1 MITLLETLKQISPP
15 DYDAIKCAWIKL
27 DGLSKPIGSL
37 GKLEQIAAK
46 MAGITGEINNTI
58 LKKSIIIMCAD
69 NGVCEEGIS
78 SCPQEV
84 TATVTRN
91 FLKGI
96 TGVCV
101 LARAA
106 KSDLTV
112 VDIGVKENF
121 LEVGILNRKLMYG
134 TNNIRFGQAMSRDI
148 AIKAIETG
156 IEIVDDLVANGYNL
170 FGTGEMGIGNT
181 TTAAAVLSVLSGI
194 DSDIVVG
201 YGAGMSEEQLQN
213 KKRVVSAALK
223 VNEPFQDDPIDILM
237 KVGGLD
243 IAGMCGCFI
252 GAAKNRVPIVIDG
265 FISSVAAL
273 CATKLNPEIKGYIFP
288 SHISAEAGAKYVME
302 QLELEPMLNMDMR
315 LGEGTGCALEFMIIE
330 AALKIMNEMPSFEE
344 AKIDKT
350 DYLDKWDSQIK
361 N

>member
-1 MITLLETLKQISPP
+1 MLHPLRAQRFMKQILTYTRRSLQLIKTKEVKIMITLFEALKQISPP
-15 DYDAIKCAWIKL
+15 DREAIKQAWVKL

-46 MAGITGEINNTI
+46 MAGITGKTNNSFA
-58 LKKSIIIMCAD
+58 KKSIIIMCAD
-69 NGVCEEGIS
+69 NGVCEEGVS
-78 SCPQEV
+78 SCPQDV

-112 VDIGVKENF
+112 VDIGVKEDFN
-121 LEVGILNRKLMYG
+121 EEKIINQKLMYG
-134 TNNIRFGQAMSRDI
+134 TNNIRYGQAMSRDI
-148 AIKAIETG
+148 TIKAIEVG
-156 IEIVDDLVANGYNL
+156 IDIVDDLVAKGYNL

-201 YGAGMSEEQLQN
+201 KGAGMSDAQLQN
-213 KKRVVSAALK
+213 KKRVVSDAIQINA
-223 VNEPFQDDPIDILM
+223 PFEDDPIDILM

-252 GAAKNRVPIVIDG
+252 GAAKNHVPIVIDG
-265 FISSVAAL
+265 FISSVATL
-273 CATKLNPEIKGYIFP
+273 CAYKLMFFTI
-288 SHISAEAGAKYVME
+288 
-302 QLELEPMLNMDMR
+302 
-315 LGEGTGCALEFMIIE
+315 
-330 AALKIMNEMPSFEE
+330 
-344 AKIDKT
+344 
-350 DYLDKWDSQIK
+350 
-361 N
+361 

>member
-1 MITLLETLKQISPP
+1 MYSLFETVKQIASP
-15 DYDAIKCAWIKL
+15 DNDAIKQAWIKL
-27 DGLSKPIGSL
+27 NGLSKPVGSL
-37 GKLEQIAAK
+37 GKLEEIAAK
-46 MAGITGEINNTI
+46 MAGITGRLDNKIN
-58 LKKSIIIMCAD
+58 KKTIIIMCAD
-69 NGVCEEGIS
+69 NGVCDEGIS
-78 SCPQEV
+78 SCPQDV

-101 LARAA
+101 LARTA
-106 KSDLTV
+106 KADITV

-121 LEVGILNRKLMYG
+121 TEKEIINRKLMYG
-134 TNNIRFGQAMSRDI
+134 TNNIRFGQAMPRET

-156 IEIVDDLVANGYNL
+156 IEMVDDLVSKGYNL

-181 TTAAAVLSVLSGI
+181 TTAAAVLCVLSGM
-194 DSDIVVG
+194 DPEIVVG
-201 YGAGMSEEQLQN
+201 KGAGLTDDQLQN
-213 KKRVVSAALK
+213 KKRVVADALK
-223 VNEPFQDDPIDILM
+223 VNSPFDGDTIDILA

-243 IAGMCGCFI
+243 IAGMCGSFI

-273 CATKLNPEIKGYIFP
+273 CAIKLNPEIKGFIFP
-288 SHISAEAGAKYVME
+288 SHLSAEHGAKYVME
-302 QLELEPMLNMDMR
+302 KLQLEPMLNMDMR

-330 AALKIMNEMPSFEE
+330 AALNIINEMPTFEE
-344 AKIDKT
+344 AEIEKG
-350 DYLDKWDSQIK
+350 DYLNVWDAT